1 MNQEEI
7 PNIIQEMIILN
18 KPDSFEELSSLP
30 ADTVTTMA
38 YVPFQT
44 DKSMYEDDKALR
56 RGTLYKNLD
65 KPFMRGA
72 LK

>member
-1 MNQEEI
+1 MN
-7 PNIIQEMIILN
+7 
-18 KPDSFEELSSLP
+18 KADSFEELSSLP
-30 ADTVTTMA
+30 ADTVSTMA
-38 YVPFQT
+38 YVPFQR
-44 DKSMYEDDKALR
+44 DKTMYEDEKALS